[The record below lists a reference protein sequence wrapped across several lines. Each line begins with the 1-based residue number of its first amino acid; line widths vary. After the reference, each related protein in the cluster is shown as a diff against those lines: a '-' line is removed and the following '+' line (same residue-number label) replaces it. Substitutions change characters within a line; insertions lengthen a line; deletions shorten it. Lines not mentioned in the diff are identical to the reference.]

1 VLVELSI
8 MEQRYHAV
16 MEVVSGAPVTQVAG
30 RYGVSR
36 QAVHSWIAK
45 YKTDGLAGLAD
56 HSHRPRFQPLQL
68 SADIEAMVCQLRGAH
83 PRWGPRRLQ
92 FELGKAG
99 VSPVPSRSTVYRVLV
114 RRGLVP
120 ARKRK
125 RRRQDY
131 KRWQREAPM
140 QLWQPD
146 ITGSVFLTDGTEL
159 KLISG
164 IDDHSRFCVIATVV
178 RCATARAVCRA
189 FITAMRVYGIPD
201 EVLSDNGKQFTGRF
215 GKPRPAEV
223 LFERIC
229 RRNGIR
235 QLLTK
240 PYSPTTTGKV
250 ERWHQTLQVEFLNET
265 GPFAAIGE
273 AQAAVDGWREEYNQR
288 RPHQFLD
295 MACPADVFQAPPT
308 AGDGLDQWAPAD
320 LEPVITPGPVP
331 DAVLTAPEPVSWP
344 DAIEIERIV
353 PASGNMTIGPQQ
365 FWLGTSRTGQ
375 AVRFW
380 IDTTTVHLSIGG
392 WRIKTVPSRLSA
404 VDLARLRHNGARPAG
419 PPPAG
424 NAPGALAATSC
435 VEVQRLVTAAGIITL
450 GNQVVQVGS
459 PLAGQRAR
467 IRLDGQV
474 MHVITQDGVLWRTL
488 PCPVPPGQRHRLQ
501 GVRLAGPDPLP
512 QSRLSI
518 QRKVSSRGGIQVA
531 RQRFQV
537 GFSHAGQ
544 TVTIE
549 LGDTTLRV
557 IDQHGELVTTIPRTG
572 NGEITRFKAHGTRQP
587 R

>member
-1 VLVELSI
+1 MLVELSVV
-8 MEQRYHAV
+8 EQRYHAV
-16 MEVVSGAPVTQVAG
+16 MEVVSGAPVTEVAR

-36 QAVHSWIAK
+36 QAVHLWLGK
-45 YKTDGLAGLAD
+45 YRKGGLAGLAD
-56 HSHRPRFQPLQL
+56 HSHRPHSQPRQL
-68 SADIEAMVCQLRGAH
+68 DAGIEAMICQLRSAH

-92 FELGKAG
+92 YELGKAR
-99 VSPVPSRSTVYRVLV
+99 VAPVPSRSTVYRVLV

-140 QLWQPD
+140 QLWQMD
-146 ITGSVFLTDGTEL
+146 ITGSVFLTGGTEL
-159 KLISG
+159 KLVSG
-164 IDDHSRFCVIATVV
+164 IDDHSRFCVIAAVV
-178 RCATARAVCRA
+178 GRATARAVCRA
-189 FITAMRVYGIPD
+189 FIAAMQTYGIPD

-250 ERWHQTLQVEFLNET
+250 ERWHQTLQVEFLNDA
-265 GPFAAIGE
+265 GPFASIEE
-273 AQAAVDGWREEYNQR
+273 AQAAVDAWREDYNHR
-288 RPHQFLD
+288 RPHQSLD
-295 MACPADVFQAPPT
+295 MAAPADKFCPSPAC
-308 AGDGLDQWAPAD
+308 DRLELWAPAD
-320 LEPVITPGPVP
+320 LEAVATAHAAP
-331 DAVLTAPEPVSWP
+331 DPAQPSSEPASWP
-344 DAIEIERIV
+344 DAIEIERVV
-353 PASGNMTIGPQQ
+353 PPSGNMTVGPQQ
-365 FWLGTSRTGQ
+365 FWLGTSRSGQ
-375 AVRFW
+375 TVSFW
-380 IDTTTVHLSIGG
+380 IDTTSVHMSIAG

-404 VDLARLRHNGARPAG
+404 VDLARLRQNGARPAG

-424 NAPGALAATSC
+424 PAPGALAATSC
-435 VEVQRLVTAAGIITL
+435 VEVQRLVNSAGIITL
-450 GNQVVQVGS
+450 GNQVIHVGS

-467 IRLDGQV
+467 IRLDGTV
-474 MHVITQDGVLWRTL
+474 MHVITQDSSLWRTL
-488 PCPVPPGQRHRLQ
+488 PCPIPPAQRHRLQ

-512 QSRLSI
+512 QPGLTT

-531 RQRFQV
+531 RQRVHV
-537 GFSHAGQ
+537 GLPHAGCI
-544 TVTIE
+544 VTIE

-557 IDQHGELVTTIPRTG
+557 TDPSGELLTTVPRNST
-572 NGEITRFKAHGTRQP
+572 GEISRFKAHGTRKSL
-587 R
+587 

>member
-1 VLVELSI
+1 MLVELSVV
-8 MEQRYHAV
+8 EQRYHAV
-16 MEVVSGAPVTQVAG
+16 MEVVSGAPVTEVAR

-36 QAVHSWIAK
+36 QAVHLWLGK
-45 YKTDGLAGLAD
+45 YRKGGLAGLAD
-56 HSHRPRFQPLQL
+56 HSHRPHSQPRQL
-68 SADIEAMVCQLRGAH
+68 DAGIEAMICQLRSAH

-92 FELGKAG
+92 YELGKAR
-99 VSPVPSRSTVYRVLV
+99 VAPVPSRSTVYRVLV

-140 QLWQPD
+140 QLWQMD
-146 ITGSVFLTDGTEL
+146 ITGSVFLTGGTEL
-159 KLISG
+159 KLVSG
-164 IDDHSRFCVIATVV
+164 IDDHSRFCVIAAVV
-178 RCATARAVCRA
+178 GRATARAVCRA
-189 FITAMRVYGIPD
+189 FIAAMQTYGIPD

-250 ERWHQTLQVEFLNET
+250 ERWHQTLQVEFLNDA
-265 GPFAAIGE
+265 GPFASIEE
-273 AQAAVDGWREEYNQR
+273 AQAAVDAWREDYNHR
-288 RPHQFLD
+288 RPHQSLD
-295 MACPADVFQAPPT
+295 MAAPADKFCPSPAC
-308 AGDGLDQWAPAD
+308 DRLELWAPAD
-320 LEPVITPGPVP
+320 LEAVATAHAAP
-331 DAVLTAPEPVSWP
+331 DPAQPSSEPASWP
-344 DAIEIERIV
+344 DAIEIERVV
-353 PASGNMTIGPQQ
+353 PPSGNMTAGPQQ
-365 FWLGTSRTGQ
+365 FWLGTSRSGQ
-375 AVRFW
+375 TVSFW
-380 IDTTTVHLSIGG
+380 IDTTSVHMSIAG

-404 VDLARLRHNGARPAG
+404 VDLARLRQNGARPAG

-424 NAPGALAATSC
+424 PAPGALAATSC
-435 VEVQRLVTAAGIITL
+435 VEVQRLVNSAGIITL
-450 GNQVVQVGS
+450 GNQVIHVGS

-467 IRLDGQV
+467 IRLDGTV
-474 MHVITQDGVLWRTL
+474 MHVITQDSSLWRTL
-488 PCPVPPGQRHRLQ
+488 PCPIPPAQRHRLQ

-512 QSRLSI
+512 QPDLTT

-531 RQRFQV
+531 RQRVHV
-537 GFSHAGQ
+537 GLPHAGCI
-544 TVTIE
+544 VTIE

-557 IDQHGELVTTIPRTG
+557 TDPSGELLTTVPRNST
-572 NGEITRFKAHGTRQP
+572 GEISRFKAHGTRKSL
-587 R
+587 